1 MQKEDG
7 GWSAATLG
15 EWARADDSE
24 QDTVSSDGYGT
35 GFVLFALQQAGAP
48 MNDERMRRGVEWLK
62 ANQRESGRWI
72 ARSLYKDNKHYLSH
86 AGSAFAVMALA
97 GAEE

>member
-1 MQKEDG
+1 M
-7 GWSAATLG
+7 
-15 EWARADDSE
+15 
-24 QDTVSSDGYGT
+24 
-35 GFVLFALQQAGAP
+35 P
-48 MNDERMRRGVEWLK
+48 MNDERMQRGVEWLK

-97 GAEE
+97 DAEE